1 MSIKNSWKVTELL
14 GWSLNPAPILEFHFY
29 DFSRCF
35 SLWEWLRNS
44 WKFLQQNSKFVVG
57 YNEQIIHCQ
66 KKKNRFNQSWVLT
79 WLIQASLKTSRFSCA
94 TLLLG
99 LEAKILA
106 ALMTCEQKIGGL
118 GQDWKSILCH
128 GRFPRSKLWTRS
140 TVNDAL
146 AQNSIFLYCAWCH
159 QK

>member
-1 MSIKNSWKVTELL
+1 MSWTRYKFGISFLRIFTIFFLMRLVTKFMKILTTKFKIRWTNNSLSEEKKR
-14 GWSLNPAPILEFHFY
+14 FKQ
-29 DFSRCF
+29 SRA
-35 SLWEWLRNS
+35 
-44 WKFLQQNSKFVVG
+44 
-57 YNEQIIHCQ
+57 
-66 KKKNRFNQSWVLT
+66 LT

-128 GRFPRSKLWTRS
+128 GRFSRSKLWTGW
-140 TVNDAL
+140 TVNNAVL
-146 AQNSIFLYCAWCH
+146 WRKMPWQHIMC
-159 QK
+159 